1 MAFDRTKLALDGAG
15 QNTTLPR
22 RFSYTSTDTDTV
34 ISTSGYFDNAA
45 DLLNVGDVINVLAD
59 SDGTPVYGRVLVNA
73 NSGGVVD
80 VSDIEAFTT
89 TDTE

>member
-1 MAFDRTKLALDGAG
+1 MAFDRTNLAIDGAG

-22 RFSYTSTDTDTV
+22 RFSYTTTDTDTV
-34 ISTSGYFDNAA
+34 VSTSGYFNNAA

-59 SDGTPVYGRVLVNA
+59 SDGTPVYGRVLVVSNTS
-73 NSGGVVD
+73 NVVD
-80 VSDIEAFTT
+80 VADIEAFTT

>member
-1 MAFDRTKLALDGAG
+1 MAFDRTKLALNGAAG
-15 QNTTLPR
+15 NTSLPR
-22 RFSYTSTDTDTV
+22 TFAYTSTDTDTV

-45 DLLNVGDVINVLAD
+45 DILNVGDVIQVSAD
-59 SDGTPVYGRVLVNA
+59 TDGTPVYGTVLVIA

-80 VSDIEAFTT
+80 VADIDANTT